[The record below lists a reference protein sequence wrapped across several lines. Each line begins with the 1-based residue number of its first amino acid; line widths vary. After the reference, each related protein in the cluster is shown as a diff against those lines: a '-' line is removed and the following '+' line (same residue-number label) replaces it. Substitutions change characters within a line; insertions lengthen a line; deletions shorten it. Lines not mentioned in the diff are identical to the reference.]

1 MTERLLTG
9 RDEHLQHDYAQAMP
23 GPETLPP
30 PRNGAGLT
38 SLVLG
43 IVACA
48 VSFIPVVSEFVAA
61 PAGIGAVAA
70 AFIGWDRIENGV
82 ATNRADTIAGGI
94 LGAIALAVTA
104 LVYLATH
111 SG

>member
-1 MTERLLTG
+1 
-9 RDEHLQHDYAQAMP
+9 MP
-23 GPETLPP
+23 GPETNPS
-30 PRNGAGLT
+30 PRNGVGLAA
-38 SLVLG
+38 LVLG
-43 IVACA
+43 IIACA

-70 AFIGWDRIENGV
+70 AFVGWDRIENGV